1 MAQPKVSVLWVNYN
15 GMHIREILLKSLQ
28 AIDCL
33 NYENYELIA
42 VDNGSNDGSYQ
53 LLRDQFEMMHCERRL
68 IRLDR
73 NLGFT
78 GGNNVAY
85 RASSPET
92 KYVLLVNSDAV
103 AYPDSLRE
111 IVERMEQDSAVG
123 AAQGITVDYST
134 GTVDTAGEMVDE
146 VLEVHSLFNG
156 SPPSSVKST
165 MHITY
170 ANGAFAVYRVSS
182 VRAAQ
187 GDRLFDEIFA
197 YYDDNLLG
205 LKLWNRGFKSLS
217 FPVLAARH
225 RRSSSFKR
233 YSKAMIY
240 LTIRNCLFL
249 NEITNSRYRK
259 LNRIFPL
266 KFVLKRIR
274 GNPFETFSISVKAAR
289 DGVLMG
295 TKASS
300 EEGML
305 DLYRAPIV
313 RLEPSLALMRLAL
326 PGKLTKNLLERRIKE
341 TINIV

>member
-15 GMHIREILLKSLQ
+15 GMHIRDILLESLQ
-28 AIDCL
+28 AIDSL

-42 VDNGSNDGSYQ
+42 IDNGSNDGSYV
-53 LLRDQFEMMHCERRL
+53 LIRDQFKRMHCERRL

-85 RASSPET
+85 RARSPET
-92 KYVLLVNSDAV
+92 KYVLLVNNDAV

-111 IVERMEQDSAVG
+111 IVERMDLDSTVG

-134 GTVDTAGEMVDE
+134 GAVDTAGEMVDE

-156 SPPSSVKST
+156 CPPGSVKSAIE
-165 MHITY
+165 ITY
-170 ANGAFAVYRVSS
+170 TNGAFAVYRVSS
-182 VRAAQ
+182 VHAAQ
-187 GDRLFDEIFA
+187 GDRLFDNIFA

-205 LKLWNRGFKSLS
+205 LKLWNCGFKSVS

-225 RRSSSFKR
+225 RKSSSFRR

-249 NEITNSRYRK
+249 NEIANSRYRK
-259 LNRIFPL
+259 LNRLFPL
-266 KFVLKRIR
+266 KIMLKQIG
-274 GNPFETFSISVKAAR
+274 GNPSETFSLSFKAAR
-289 DGVLMG
+289 DGFLMG
-295 TKASS
+295 KKTLS
-300 EEGML
+300 EEGMV
-305 DLYRAPIV
+305 DLYKAPIV
-313 RLEPSLALMRLAL
+313 SLEPPLALLRLLL
-326 PGKLTKNLLERRIKE
+326 PGRFTRGILERRIKE
-341 TINIV
+341 TINSS